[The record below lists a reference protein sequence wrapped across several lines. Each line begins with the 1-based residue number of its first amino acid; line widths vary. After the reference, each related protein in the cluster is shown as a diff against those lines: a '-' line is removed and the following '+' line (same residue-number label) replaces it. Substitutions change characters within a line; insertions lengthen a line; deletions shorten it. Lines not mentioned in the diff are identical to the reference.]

1 MKKSSKQSTLKQT
14 YYRNF
19 LLLIVIPLIFV
30 FIAAEFIVGFII
42 RESAIE
48 TIDALQT
55 NIAATISSDVK
66 TNSLQL
72 SHFIYT
78 NDGDFLQTAV
88 QLHNAQGSEW
98 YKTDQLLQ
106 QGFNTAV
113 VPSQN
118 ILAGGFY
125 MKNGGAVY
133 MKDDI
138 IVAEDSIR
146 ESDWYKK
153 ALEKPNAIALGCY
166 DTGKNRLISSNH
178 RRNQMV
184 IVTAMATNMTTDK
197 SGEIEVVTFF
207 TESRISDIMLPQNNR
222 NECETSVIL
231 DKNGRVLFGDMENY
245 DIRDYFEE
253 HLKEFSSE
261 SWSDK
266 ATLFD
271 DTERR
276 YFFKSKS
283 IPDTDWSVVTFTEE
297 HLLAQQFY
305 PIGGLLL
312 LIVAILL
319 MLFYLYSR
327 RFLNTIITPIHTVC
341 EGMSRLDESDLEV
354 YVEPTGER
362 EIRDLITS
370 FNEMV
375 LGIKNMFHVN
385 EETAQKKH
393 EAEIQALQRQINPH
407 FIVNTLNSIR
417 FMAEVAKFDG
427 IRKMAEALVTIVSC
441 SFRSNVSFYTV
452 KDELEMLKTY
462 VYLMRIRYS
471 NSFDVSYEIDE
482 ECYEY
487 QIPRLT
493 LQPIVENSITHGF
506 SELTDELGQIK
517 ISVFEKDEFLCLEVW
532 DDGRGV
538 SAEQIESL
546 LKGKIKRSDGSS
558 IGIENVQARLRLH
571 FGETAHIDM
580 KSELGKYTETT
591 LKLPLA
597 ACKKGGRND

>member
-1 MKKSSKQSTLKQT
+1 MKKFPQYSTLKQT

-19 LLLIVIPLIFV
+19 ILLIVIPLIFV
-30 FIAAEFIVGFII
+30 FIAAELIVGYII

-55 NIAATISSDVK
+55 NIAATVSSDVK

-78 NDGDFLQTAV
+78 NDGEFLQTAV
-88 QLHNAQGSEW
+88 QAHNAQGSKW
-98 YKTDQLLQ
+98 YQADQLLQ

-138 IVAEDSIR
+138 IVSEDRIR
-146 ESDWYKK
+146 ESDWYQK
-153 ALEKPNAIALGCY
+153 ALDKPNVITLGCY
-166 DTGKNRLISSNH
+166 DTGKDRLISSNH

-184 IVTAMATNMTTDK
+184 IVTAMATNMSTDK

-207 TESRISDIMLPQNNR
+207 TESRISDIMLPQNKR
-222 NECETSVIL
+222 SGHEMSVIL
-231 DKNGRVLFGDMENY
+231 DKDGRVLFGDMGNS
-245 DIRDYFEE
+245 DMKDYFEA
-253 HLKEFSSE
+253 HLRKLDSE
-261 SWSDK
+261 SWSDG

-271 DTERR
+271 GTEKR

-297 HLLAQQFY
+297 RFLSQQFY
-305 PIGGLLL
+305 PTGGLLL

-319 MLFYLYSR
+319 ILFYLYSR
-327 RFLNTIITPIHTVC
+327 HFLNTIITPIHTVC

-375 LGIKNMFHVN
+375 LGIKNMFRVT
-385 EETAQKKH
+385 EETTQKKH

-427 IRKMAEALVTIVSC
+427 IRKMAEALVAIVSC
-441 SFRSNVSFYTV
+441 SFRSNVNFYTV

-471 NSFDVSYEIDE
+471 NGFEVSYEIDGD
-482 ECYEY
+482 CYDY

-532 DDGRGV
+532 DNGRGI
-538 SAEQIESL
+538 SAEQIKSL
-546 LKGKIKRSDGSS
+546 LEGNIKRSGGSS

-571 FGETAHIDM
+571 FGEAAHIDM

-597 ACKKGGRND
+597 TCKKGGRND